1 MKNISDRKNTL
12 FAIMLVIIICLS
24 FPVEAQTNVAE
35 SMTEFLFP
43 EFSKSEVIMKNGRIE
58 SMMLNFNLLTEKMLY
73 EADGNFYEILNPG
86 MIDTIILQECKF
98 VSFGDYFYEVLYDA
112 PISLLVQHKGKL
124 IPPGKPAGYGGTSQ
138 VSNTKMVSAL
148 QRADGAYNMKLPADY
163 SVKDNPVF
171 WVSFDDII
179 YSFVN
184 KRQFLKI
191 FPDMGGELKLFIKE
205 NRIKFDALSDM
216 IKLIEHCN
224 ELNQ

>member
-58 SMMLNFNLLTEKMLY
+58 SMMLNFNLLTEKMLF

-112 PISLLVQHKGKL
+112 PISLLVSCSTRSPKL
-124 IPPGKPAGYGGTSQ
+124 I
-138 VSNTKMVSAL
+138 VLISARL
-148 QRADGAYNMKLPADY
+148 NGLRNRHLNGAHLGME
-163 SVKDNPVF
+163 
-171 WVSFDDII
+171 I
-179 YSFVN
+179 YI
-184 KRQFLKI
+184 QL
-191 FPDMGGELKLFIKE
+191 
-205 NRIKFDALSDM
+205 
-216 IKLIEHCN
+216 
-224 ELNQ
+224 